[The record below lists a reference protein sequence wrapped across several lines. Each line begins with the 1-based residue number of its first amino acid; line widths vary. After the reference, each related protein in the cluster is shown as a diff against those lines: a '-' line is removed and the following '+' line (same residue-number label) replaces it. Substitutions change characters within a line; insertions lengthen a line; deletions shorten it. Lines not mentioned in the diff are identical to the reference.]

1 MFFSISGI
9 LDYLVNLVIVII
21 RDLNYPGIFLLMFLE
36 GTLLPIPSEVVMTFS
51 GYLALT
57 NQLPTFLHIPAYILV
72 LVAGTIGNAAGA
84 SLAYAIGF
92 YGGREVILKYGKY
105 VKLNVSTLDRTEHW
119 FKKYGPISVFVTR
132 MIPIFRTFISIPA
145 GLAEM
150 NFKKFLLLTIAGSLI
165 WDILLVYLGFVFGSH
180 WRSILG
186 IFDAYTYI
194 TIPAIILVV
203 VYVYLKLRSKPKQ

>member
-1 MFFSISGI
+1 MFFSISGL

-57 NQLPTFLHIPAYILV
+57 NQLPTLFHIPAYILV
-72 LVAGTIGNAAGA
+72 LVVGTIGNAAGA

-92 YGGREVILKYGKY
+92 YGGRELILKYGRY
-105 VKLNVSTLDRTEHW
+105 IKLNVATLDRTEQW

-165 WDILLVYLGFVFGSH
+165 WDILLVYLGFVFGSN

-203 VYVYLKLRSKPKQ
+203 VYVYLKLRTKPKQ

>member
-1 MFFSISGI
+1 MIFSISGI
-9 LDYLVNLVIVII
+9 LDYLINLVIVVIK
-21 RDLNYPGIFLLMFLE
+21 DLNYPGIFLLMLLE

-57 NQLPTFLHIPAYILV
+57 NQLPTFFHVPAYILV

-92 YGGREVILKYGKY
+92 YGGRELILKYGKY
-105 VKLNVSTLDRTEHW
+105 IKLNVSTLDRTEQW
-119 FKKYGPISVFVTR
+119 FKKYGPLSVFVTR
-132 MIPIFRTFISIPA
+132 LIPIFRTFISIPA

-150 NFKKFLLLTIAGSLI
+150 NFKKFLLLTLAGSLI
-165 WDILLVYLGFVFGSH
+165 WNIILVYLGFVFGSN

-186 IFDAYTYI
+186 TFDTYTYI
-194 TIPAIILVV
+194 TIPAVILTVI
-203 VYVYLKLRSKPKQ
+203 YVYLKLRRKPEQ